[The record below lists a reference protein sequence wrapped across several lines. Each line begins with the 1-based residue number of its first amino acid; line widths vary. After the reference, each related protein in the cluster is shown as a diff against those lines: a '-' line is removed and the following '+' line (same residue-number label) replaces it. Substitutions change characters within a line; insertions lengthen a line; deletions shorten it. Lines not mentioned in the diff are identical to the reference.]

1 MQSYIAI
8 WTLKDCVL
16 FHWKSWRSI
25 NYGNNASFYF
35 YDIWPEDD
43 MIIFKWSPILGIKLT
58 ERLRRKYMTTKT
70 FSMVGTI
77 YKLRKF
83 KVSINKILRKF
94 GKKIKGC
101 FNFTT
106 IIVKV
111 DEILHHVYHIS
122 AITSIHL
129 VWLINRN
136 LFLNGTGSK
145 FESIRPFYVSY
156 KRSYCY

>member
-1 MQSYIAI
+1 
-8 WTLKDCVL
+8 
-16 FHWKSWRSI
+16 
-25 NYGNNASFYF
+25 
-35 YDIWPEDD
+35 
-43 MIIFKWSPILGIKLT
+43 
-58 ERLRRKYMTTKT
+58 MTTKT

-83 KVSINKILRKF
+83 KVSINKILSKF

-111 DEILHHVYHIS
+111 DEILHHAYHIS

-129 VWLINRN
+129 V
-136 LFLNGTGSK
+136 
-145 FESIRPFYVSY
+145 
-156 KRSYCY
+156 